1 MNEMKKKRLVSVLSL
16 VAASALLLV
25 GCGSKSSSDSA
36 SKTTTITVGASAN
49 PHAKILEHVKPQL
62 KKEGVNLKVKVFDD
76 YVMPNKALAS
86 KELDANYFQHIPFLN
101 NWNKKNNGSLVSAG
115 GVHLE
120 PIGVYSKKY
129 KNLKDLPNN
138 STVLVSSNVADY
150 GRVLQIFKDAGL
162 ITIKKGTNLETATF
176 DDIATNKKNLK
187 FKHTYEA
194 KLMPKLYQS
203 NEGAATVI
211 NANYAVQAGLN
222 PSKDS
227 IALEKKSS
235 PYVNIV
241 AVRKGDKN
249 KAAIKKLMKALQSE
263 KTQNWIKKEYDGG
276 VLPAK

>member
-1 MNEMKKKRLVSVLSL
+1 MKKNRLASL
-16 VAASALLLV
+16 AAIVAASALLLV
-25 GCGSKSSSDSA
+25 GCGSKSSDNA
-36 SKTTTITVGASAN
+36 DQKTTTITVGASAT

-62 KKEGVNLKVKVFDD
+62 KKEGIDLKVKVFDD
-76 YVMPNKALAS
+76 YVMPNKALAA
-86 KELDANYFQHIPFLN
+86 KELDADYFQHKPFLN
-101 NWNKKNNGSLVSAG
+101 NWNKKNNGTLVNAG

-129 KNLKDLPNN
+129 KNLKDLPTN

-162 ITIKKGTNLETATF
+162 ITVKKGVNLETANF

-194 KLMPKLYQS
+194 KLMPKLYES
-203 NEGAATVI
+203 NEAPATVI
-211 NANYAVQAGLN
+211 NANYAVQAGLD
-222 PSKDS
+222 PQKDS

-235 PYVNIV
+235 PYVNVV
-241 AVRKGDKN
+241 AVRKGDTK
-249 KAAIKKLMKALQSE
+249 KAAIKKLMKALQS
-263 KTQNWIKKEYDGG
+263 KDTQDWIKKEYKGG